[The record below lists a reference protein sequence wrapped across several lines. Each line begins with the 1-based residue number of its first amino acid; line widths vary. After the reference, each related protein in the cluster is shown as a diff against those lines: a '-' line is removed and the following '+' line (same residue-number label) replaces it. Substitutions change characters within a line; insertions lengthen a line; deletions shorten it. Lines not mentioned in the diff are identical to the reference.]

1 MLEESNI
8 NTSRKWESK
17 LGGDSLG
24 DQGYD
29 ISIFNDINSI
39 IENKLNKN
47 TVFQFLKKKYIK
59 FYTTVSG
66 IEGFTFRRFM
76 VYVEYL
82 C

>member
-17 LGGDSLG
+17 LGGDGLG

-29 ISIFNDINSI
+29 IIIFNDINSI

-47 TVFQFLKKKYIK
+47 TVFQFLKKTKHQVLYNSIG
-59 FYTTVSG
+59 Y
-66 IEGFTFRRFM
+66 RRF
-76 VYVEYL
+76 YFS
-82 C
+82 